1 VNSLLRGLIFLLLS
15 QGVLAL
21 DESRL
26 WLPKKHQD
34 LMPKFIS
41 AALATE
47 KTERCLKIVNGE
59 FAPEKSDDEFYHFNF
74 TCRDI
79 KRRTYNISY
88 RYPVK
93 GGEAMVDEQK
103 VVRPEDTPTVK
114 PVDMNSLE
122 GEKNSDA
129 SDVAPVD
136 PVVDDWG
143 DWGDWDSISN
153 NKKVELLEDDFEQEL
168 DDEDAWGDWGDWD
181 SIISTA
187 NEEEDQE
194 LSEEDVPESE
204 ATDED
209 DWGDWGDWGDW
220 EAVVSGKPQIVDE
233 EGSAIQLTADHAWT
247 ICKEKIAD
255 RTRLML
261 DVTLH
266 GELKKSKDSDKKG
279 NFYFEVPFEAKNP
292 RGDAL
297 RYIAACTVSVYDGVT
312 LKLKAR
318 AK

>member
-1 VNSLLRGLIFLLLS
+1 MNSLLRGLIFLLLS
-15 QGVLAL
+15 QSALAL

-26 WLPKKHQD
+26 WLPKKHQN

-47 KTERCLKIVNGE
+47 KDERCLKIVNGE
-59 FAPEKSDDEFYHFNF
+59 FSPKKSDDEFYHFSF

-79 KRRTYNISY
+79 KRRTYNVSY

-93 GGEAMVDEQK
+93 GGEAMIEEQK
-103 VVRPEDTPTVK
+103 AVRLEDVPPAK
-114 PVDMNSLE
+114 PVDMDTLE
-122 GEKNSDA
+122 GEENSDA
-129 SDVAPVD
+129 LNAAPVD

-153 NKKVELLEDDFEQEL
+153 NKKVELQEEDLEEI
-168 DDEDAWGDWGDWD
+168 DDEDAWGDWGDWS
-181 SIISTA
+181 SITSTTD
-187 NEEEDQE
+187 EEEDKE
-194 LSEEDVPESE
+194 VNKEGALEGE
-204 ATDED
+204 AADED
-209 DWGDWGDWGDW
+209 DWGDWGDW

-233 EGSAIQLTADHAWT
+233 EGSAIQLTIDHAWT
-247 ICKEKIAD
+247 ICKEKIAN

-266 GELKKSKDSDKKG
+266 EELKKSKDSDKKG
-279 NFYFEVPFEAKNP
+279 TFYFEVPFEAKNP